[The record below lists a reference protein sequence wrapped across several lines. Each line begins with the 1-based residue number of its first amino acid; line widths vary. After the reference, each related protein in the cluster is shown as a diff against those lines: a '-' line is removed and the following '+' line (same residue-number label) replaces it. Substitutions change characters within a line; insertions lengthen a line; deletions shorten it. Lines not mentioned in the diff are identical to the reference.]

1 MAPPNSDQVEI
12 IKKPNWRI
20 VERKNFSGVSVVG
33 EDMGNEAL
41 SDEEALFVVGDHLTK
56 KAETWF
62 NVVGVKA
69 TSWSQ
74 VRPNR
79 GRPFGTTNATLIRN
93 HSANQ
98 SRMTAFLTNQSNTT
112 ASTDNIT
119 SVSNTNPED
128 LIETNVIPENTTAT
142 DKEIIPSFLSSRNN
156 NTGRQNT
163 TSTELSES
171 DNVEIRE
178 ISNDQE
184 QSSSNDFQNAT
195 TDVFGE
201 EELLEELDE
210 DMIQKIDRDA
220 GLVQENSVIDKFL
233 KSIQDRIKEDNKKDP
248 LRFPKR
254 PKQYQNGTFWVQ
266 RKSPVFALKDQLE
279 LTPNVLYQPRV
290 FLWFPHHLVS
300 NLKCPKCSTP
310 TTFFVKEW
318 NTCPR
323 ARRITDLDDSFY
335 VMTVKYKCT
344 NDKTPDSFNG
354 YDKGLVQQLPRI
366 YAKEFPAIL
375 TESSGISTRL
385 AKLMRPLFQSGVG
398 PQRLSKVLRVIH
410 TEHIDELQ
418 FQYYKKM
425 VEKLQNPTMIDC
437 LRKKRDGGSVSY
449 DEISSFGDKQ
459 KYAGY
464 IPCANY
470 LSHVYSSLI
479 EEFVLFMD
487 QLTSMTD
494 GIILKGD
501 HSFKIIKH
509 MGKTNGTSVFSSLYT
524 VMNEYEEIRM
534 QVLAHTKSLKELSG
548 SFGSMMESYRRYEF
562 DMPLVFYTDNVAAD
576 KNTLEAYIPSLSDN
590 VRAIVIDKSTGD
602 ANVSSQ
608 DQFPPAVLPE
618 SIAIEIRDTAQGID
632 ESCQKILDTIDVDDN
647 SSEIFVGF
655 HSQIYH
661 EESNTIFLFRIFSF
675 DRDTF
680 PGKLK
685 EIIASKRIRKIGK
698 NVGGDLTR
706 LKRYVSETNGELE
719 LGTYCFSR
727 NAISSS
733 RKLLSDICNVILKI
747 HLPKSNDVR
756 LSNWEALELSDQQKR
771 YAFWDAYVAIAVYNS
786 VKGMQL
792 VNKYVT
798 KNTPVGTF
806 VVVFPRSASKAVTAA
821 AFGYIADSNDPES
834 HDFSLQNSIFTPL
847 EKTDMAL
854 IKFVKVK
861 RPGLI
866 LDKYKAANSGCE
878 DRSVTLEMFGD
889 VPFLAYVEYKCLRTA
904 SESINL
910 KDIHSETL
918 TESTVPA
925 NISFSSSNA
934 PVRLDEHKSTSE
946 KATVPSRVLKDA
958 FHLIEQIPIS
968 LRHGMAKDFKRRFRD
983 CLFAVNEE
991 DKKKVEEYVI
1001 SIGSD
1006 RATHLVNN
1014 PDFIW
1019 ERVRRSIPPPNE
1031 LASLVQDCFDKYAN
1045 LVCIKTGHPLFD
1057 KESILASKR
1066 VMDQIEAGYV
1076 SDIVDGPPLYTEKGF
1091 DKNGLMRYA
1100 CSRGTSSVEGS
1111 CHFNIIRKFSSFNA
1125 GPRLTNMALYDY
1137 RLFHNINMGSKNR
1150 YGIIHKSHYSPW
1162 LFQSIDA
1169 LRSKVGHPMRTDSHF
1184 GSSMLESAY
1193 LYRHTNE
1200 KFGISPIPSHIKN
1213 DHLMLP
1219 YDPNTHFQSG
1229 LPENNPNIN
1238 AIPIVKLP
1246 NMYYGSHQFIYRYL
1260 SKCQGTKYAVTA
1272 VHTPQEK
1279 SLFDLMLDDFN
1290 ENSKY
1295 AYLKSANGIVNF
1307 GLMAAAWS
1315 KICSSTN
1322 FIYYKTPE
1330 HLCSYNNIL
1339 EDRRK
1344 YRDTV
1349 AHNIVASRSIRLA
1362 TQSKRRYNTSTAAK
1376 KYRRL
1381 EPAVD
1386 TPNGT
1391 ITPSSDCLEQTTSTP
1406 INIAPRPPNVPPVLN
1421 SDVFLYFLIA

>member
-1 MAPPNSDQVEI
+1 
-12 IKKPNWRI
+12 
-20 VERKNFSGVSVVG
+20 
-33 EDMGNEAL
+33 
-41 SDEEALFVVGDHLTK
+41 
-56 KAETWF
+56 
-62 NVVGVKA
+62 
-69 TSWSQ
+69 
-74 VRPNR
+74 
-79 GRPFGTTNATLIRN
+79 
-93 HSANQ
+93 
-98 SRMTAFLTNQSNTT
+98 
-112 ASTDNIT
+112 
-119 SVSNTNPED
+119 
-128 LIETNVIPENTTAT
+128 
-142 DKEIIPSFLSSRNN
+142 
-156 NTGRQNT
+156 
-163 TSTELSES
+163 
-171 DNVEIRE
+171 
-178 ISNDQE
+178 
-184 QSSSNDFQNAT
+184 
-195 TDVFGE
+195 
-201 EELLEELDE
+201 
-210 DMIQKIDRDA
+210 
-220 GLVQENSVIDKFL
+220 
-233 KSIQDRIKEDNKKDP
+233 
-248 LRFPKR
+248 
-254 PKQYQNGTFWVQ
+254 
-266 RKSPVFALKDQLE
+266 
-279 LTPNVLYQPRV
+279 
-290 FLWFPHHLVS
+290 
-300 NLKCPKCSTP
+300 
-310 TTFFVKEW
+310 
-318 NTCPR
+318 
-323 ARRITDLDDSFY
+323 
-335 VMTVKYKCT
+335 MTVRYRCT
-344 NDKTPDSFNG
+344 NDKTPHSFNG

-375 TESSGISTRL
+375 TESSGISTKL

-398 PQRLSKVLRVIH
+398 PQRLSKVLRVMH
-410 TEHIDELQ
+410 TEHFDELQ
-418 FQYYKKM
+418 FQYYNKM

-449 DEISSFGDKQ
+449 DEFSSFGDKQ

-479 EEFVLFMD
+479 EEFVPFMD

-548 SFGSMMESYRRYEF
+548 SFGSMMESYRRYGF
-562 DMPLVFYTDNVAAD
+562 DMPQVFYTDNVAAD

-602 ANVSSQ
+602 ANLSNK

-655 HSQIYH
+655 DCEWVAPNFRTTRAPTSHVALVQIYH

-675 DRDTF
+675 DRNTF

-719 LGTYCFSR
+719 LGTYCFNR

-733 RKLLSDICNVILKI
+733 RKSLSDICNVILKI

-771 YAFWDAYVAIAVYNS
+771 YAALDAYVAIAVYNS

-792 VNKYVT
+792 VNEYVT

-806 VVVFPRSASKAVTAA
+806 VGVFPRSASKTVTAA

-910 KDIHSETL
+910 RDIHSETL
-918 TESTVPA
+918 TESTIPA

-934 PVRLDEHKSTSE
+934 PVRLDEHRSTSE

-1006 RATHLVNN
+1006 WATHLVNN

-1031 LASLVQDCFDKYAN
+1031 LANLVQDCFDKYAN
-1045 LVCIKTGHPLFD
+1045 LVCIKTGNPLFD
-1057 KESILASKR
+1057 KESISASKR
-1066 VMDQIEAGYV
+1066 VMDQIKAGYV

-1137 RLFHNINMGSKNR
+1137 RLFHNINVSLNAICLIQA
-1150 YGIIHKSHYSPW
+1150 IINNVPFHRWALKTATV
-1162 LFQSIDA
+1162 LFTKVIIA
-1169 LRSKVGHPMRTDSHF
+1169 LG
-1184 GSSMLESAY
+1184 Y
-1193 LYRHTNE
+1193 L
-1200 KFGISPIPSHIKN
+1200 SL
-1213 DHLMLP
+1213 LMLCVLKLAI
-1219 YDPNTHFQSG
+1219 QCE
-1229 LPENNPNIN
+1229 L
-1238 AIPIVKLP
+1238 IPI
-1246 NMYYGSHQFIYRYL
+1246 
-1260 SKCQGTKYAVTA
+1260 
-1272 VHTPQEK
+1272 
-1279 SLFDLMLDDFN
+1279 
-1290 ENSKY
+1290 
-1295 AYLKSANGIVNF
+1295 
-1307 GLMAAAWS
+1307 
-1315 KICSSTN
+1315 
-1322 FIYYKTPE
+1322 
-1330 HLCSYNNIL
+1330 L
-1339 EDRRK
+1339 E
-1344 YRDTV
+1344 V
-1349 AHNIVASRSIRLA
+1349 V
-1362 TQSKRRYNTSTAAK
+1362 
-1376 KYRRL
+1376 
-1381 EPAVD
+1381 
-1386 TPNGT
+1386 
-1391 ITPSSDCLEQTTSTP
+1391 C
-1406 INIAPRPPNVPPVLN
+1406 
-1421 SDVFLYFLIA
+1421 